1 MAVLAPG
8 CKILNKSLRKNI
20 MRAHKPLLFA
30 ATIMV
35 SSVLGQLSFA
45 QNVQQAPTLITNV
58 NGYTMNSNREL
69 VKFSALQFTG
79 DTIDQVFTDVDP
91 LPGGDEL
98 IIIDGEG
105 KTLLPGLIDAHGH
118 ILNYGLS
125 LLRVDMTGTRSEAE
139 AVQRVIE
146 FQQANPGL
154 QWIQGRGWNQ
164 VLWDSNEFPSAAAL
178 EAADSDVP
186 MWFSRIDG
194 HAGWANRAAIELAGV
209 DATTQDPDGGMIMR
223 DSEGRPTG
231 TFVNNAMR
239 YITQHIPQPSLEDQ
253 KLALRRSMEAL
264 AAEGLTSV
272 HDASVNSTTLQ
283 AYKELLAEGPLPI
296 RVYAML
302 AGLDPMLGMRLA
314 EGHFLS
320 DDGTFSVRSVKIS
333 ADGALGS
340 RGAYLNEDYSD
351 MPGHRGL
358 LQITPERLTQLM
370 NQSMEAGFQVNV
382 HAIGDGANMIV
393 MDNFEAL
400 IQNTDTRAQRHRIEH
415 AQILRYEDILRF
427 SQLGVIPSMQGMH
440 ATSDK
445 NMAQDRIGDV
455 RIHGAY
461 AWRKLLDSGA
471 IIANGSDFP
480 VEPANPFFGLHASI
494 TRQDHNN
501 EPPGGWFPE
510 ERMTHEEALL
520 SFTLDAAFAAH
531 QENELGTLEP
541 GKKADFILIEQDIFE
556 IEPTEIWK
564 TEVAQTW
571 VGGRLV
577 FDSAE
582 SAQ

>member
-1 MAVLAPG
+1 MFIKYLTLAG
-8 CKILNKSLRKNI
+8 TS
-20 MRAHKPLLFA
+20 LFA
-30 ATIMV
+30 ALIA
-35 SSVLGQLSFA
+35 SSALLA
-45 QNVQQAPTLITNV
+45 QTTLITNV
-58 NGYTMNSNREL
+58 NGYTINSDREL
-69 VKFSALQFTG
+69 VQFSALQFTG
-79 DTIDQVFTDVDP
+79 ATVDQIYTADQP
-91 LPGGDEL
+91 LPDDDSVTV
-98 IIIDGEG
+98 IDGQG
-105 KTLLPGLIDAHGH
+105 KTMLPGLIDAHGH

-125 LLRVDMTGTRSEAE
+125 LLRVDMTGTRSEQE
-139 AVQRVIE
+139 AVERVIA

-164 VLWDSNEFPSAAAL
+164 VLWDSNEFPRAAAL

-209 DATTQDPDGGMIMR
+209 DATTPDPDGGMIMR

-239 YITQHIPQPSLEDQ
+239 YITQHIPSPSLEDQ
-253 KLALRRSMEAL
+253 KLALMRAMQAL

-272 HDASVNSTTLQ
+272 HDASVSTTTLQ
-283 AYKELLAEGPLPI
+283 AYKELLEEGPLPI

-302 AGLDPMLGMRLA
+302 AGLDPQLADRLA
-314 EGHFLS
+314 EGHFIS
-320 DDGTFSVRSVKIS
+320 DDNMLVVRSVKIS

-340 RGAYLNEDYSD
+340 RGAYLNDDYTD

-382 HAIGDGANMIV
+382 HAIGDGANMLV

-400 IQNTDTRAQRHRIEH
+400 IQGTDTRAQRHRIEH
-415 AQILRYEDILRF
+415 AQVLRYEDILRF

-445 NMAQDRIGDV
+445 NMAQDRLGDV

-461 AWRKLLDSGA
+461 AWRKLLDAGA

-480 VEPANPFFGLHASI
+480 VEPANPFYGLHASI
-494 TRQDHNN
+494 TRQDHENQ
-501 EPPGGWFPE
+501 PPGGWFPE
-510 ERMTHEEALL
+510 ERMTREEALV

-531 QENELGTLEP
+531 QEDVLGTLEP
-541 GKKADFILIEQDIFE
+541 GKMADFILIDRDIFE
-556 IEPTEIWK
+556 IAAEDIWQLK
-564 TEVAQTW
+564 AEQTW

-577 FDSAE
+577 SE